1 MPRLRPISGDEVI
14 AILLTFGFSIHSQKG
29 SHVKL
34 KRAAKGVAQTLTI
47 PKHKEL
53 DRGTLRAIFRQAARF
68 VPEDQLR
75 EHFYSE

>member
-1 MPRLRPISGDEVI
+1 MPRLRPLSGDEVI
-14 AILLTFGFSIHSQKG
+14 AILLPFGFLIHSQKG

-34 KRAAKGVAQTLTI
+34 KRADEGATQILTI
-47 PKHKEL
+47 PKHRQL

-75 EHFYSE
+75 RHFYSE

>member
-68 VPEDQLR
+68 VP
-75 EHFYSE
+75 